1 MVECRSTVPELI
13 LSLRERELGRFAIV
27 AKRTTIGRD
36 PSCDVVIDNAGIS
49 RLHASIE
56 AVGDS
61 FVVRDLE
68 SQNGFT
74 LNGEPCNEGRLVHG
88 DILGLNKFLLRFSN
102 DSLEAPKNLK
112 SSPDLRG
119 SDAPKEVQRTMHVG
133 PEEAKALAEIAKK
146 QIERQR
152 AERAARGDVS
162 MVQIEAPPA
171 APAEKPRVSLRWE
184 EAASSGVPVRVVV
197 GAFLVGGLIAGL
209 LVFVLS

>member
-1 MVECRSTVPELI
+1 MPELI
-13 LSLRERELGRFAIV
+13 LSLRERELGRFAII

-68 SQNGFT
+68 SHNGFT
-74 LNGEPCNEGRLVHG
+74 LNGEPCHEGRLVHG

-112 SSPDLRG
+112 SSPDLGR

-133 PEEAKALAEIAKK
+133 PEEAKALAEIAKQ

-162 MVQIEAPPA
+162 MAQIEPPPT
-171 APAEKPRVSLRWE
+171 PAERPRVSLRWE
-184 EAASSGVPVRVVV
+184 EAEASGIPVRVVV
-197 GAFLVGGLIAGL
+197 GALLVGGVIAGL
-209 LVFVLS
+209 LAFALS